1 MKKYNILKGTLIVL
15 IVSLL
20 AITGLN
26 LLYKYDNKYTYK
38 SIRASNGIL
47 TIDNDTFTK
56 GKLVFLI
63 DDWEFY
69 NHKIFK
75 PNDFTEQDIK
85 PEYVF
90 IGQYPDFS
98 MRKGTQSPY
107 GNATYRM
114 RIKNEGKDKLL
125 SLELPEIFS
134 ASEVWINGEMVSK
147 LGDVGTEKYRPKI
160 KNSVVSFIAKK
171 NTEIIINVSNFS
183 HYYSGLY
190 YPPALGETKDISNMM
205 FYRLLFYSIIC
216 FTTFAIAI
224 FSLSVWFLSN
234 KSKIYL
240 YFGCMC
246 VFFAIHVSYPFVHLL
261 GLPLVS
267 FTYAVEDLSY
277 FMVVLC
283 IICINGSISKI
294 EENKVYRFLILPLG
308 ITMSIISI
316 VIPIILLPYD
326 MYFVNIYGKLIDI
339 YKYIVFIYILM
350 SSLVSIY
357 KKTCSEHISSYILVS
372 VNTVFGISIL
382 FDAVT
387 SNRFEP
393 IFTGWQTEYC
403 GFVIVILFSVMM
415 INRNRIII
423 KENEKLTRNLE
434 HEVEVRTNELTTLL
448 NERKRFLADVAH
460 DLKAPVSAIQAF
472 IDLIKVGN
480 IHVDEETRTYLY
492 AINQKSNEVQNRVRS
507 LQEFTSQ
514 DKSIGISEKIC
525 LNNFIK
531 EIYENNLP
539 DTQAC
544 GVNFETYVLEKKI
557 YAKINKEMLTR
568 AFENLIYNAL
578 TFTPF
583 DGKIILSMDKEDGFA
598 IIKISDNGKGI
609 PPENIPKVFDRF
621 FTERDNNEPK
631 GQGLGLYI
639 VKSIIREHGG
649 EIFVDSELGKGTVFT
664 IKLSPVSYTHLTLP
678 TICSV

>member
-98 MRKGTQSPY
+98 MRKGNQSPY

-114 RIKNEGKDKLL
+114 RIKNEGKGKLL

-664 IKLSPVSYTHLTLP
+664 IKLSLCFL
-678 TICSV
+678 

>member
-98 MRKGTQSPY
+98 MRKGNQSPY

-190 YPPALGETKDISNMM
+190 YPLALGETKDISNMM

-544 GVNFETYVLEKKI
+544 GVNFEAYVLEKKI

-664 IKLSPVSYTHLTLP
+664 IKLSLCFL
-678 TICSV
+678 

>member
-1 MKKYNILKGTLIVL
+1 
-15 IVSLL
+15 
-20 AITGLN
+20 
-26 LLYKYDNKYTYK
+26 K

-98 MRKGTQSPY
+98 MRKGNQSPY

-114 RIKNEGKDKLL
+114 RIKNEGEDKLL

-134 ASEVWINGEMVSK
+134 ASEVWINGEIVSK

-171 NTEIIINVSNFS
+171 DTEIIINVSNFS

-234 KSKIYL
+234 KSKLYL

-267 FTYAVEDLSY
+267 FTYAVEDSSY

-294 EENKVYRFLILPLG
+294 EEDKVYRFLILPLG

-403 GFVIVILFSVMM
+403 GFIIVILFSLMM

-448 NERKRFLADVAH
+448 NERKKFLADVAH
-460 DLKAPVSAIQAF
+460 DLKAPVSAIQSF

-525 LNNFIK
+525 LNDFIK

-544 GVNFETYVLEKKI
+544 GVNFETYILEKKI

-598 IIKISDNGKGI
+598 IIKVSDNGKGI

-664 IKLSPVSYTHLTLP
+664 IKLSLCFL
-678 TICSV
+678 

>member
-507 LQEFTSQ
+507 LEEFTSQ

-664 IKLSPVSYTHLTLP
+664 IKLSLCFL
-678 TICSV
+678 

>member
-63 DDWEFY
+63 DEWEFY

-98 MRKGTQSPY
+98 MRKGNQSPY

-664 IKLSPVSYTHLTLP
+664 IKLSLCFL
-678 TICSV
+678 

>member
-1 MKKYNILKGTLIVL
+1 MVDAMKKYNILKGTLIVL

-26 LLYKYDNKYTYK
+26 ILYKYDNKYTYK

-98 MRKGTQSPY
+98 MRKGNQSPY

-664 IKLSPVSYTHLTLP
+664 IKLSLCFL
-678 TICSV
+678 

>member
-1 MKKYNILKGTLIVL
+1 MKKNNILKGTLIVL

-75 PNDFTEQDIK
+75 PNDFTKQDIK

-98 MRKGTQSPY
+98 MRKGNQSPY

-171 NTEIIINVSNFS
+171 DTEIIINVSNFS

-234 KSKIYL
+234 KSKLYL

-261 GLPLVS
+261 GLALVS
-267 FTYAVEDLSY
+267 FTYAVEDSSY

-448 NERKRFLADVAH
+448 NERKKFLADVAH

-525 LNNFIK
+525 LNDFIK

-557 YAKINKEMLTR
+557 YAKINKEMFTR

-664 IKLSPVSYTHLTLP
+664 IKLSLCFL
-678 TICSV
+678 

>member
-1 MKKYNILKGTLIVL
+1 M

-20 AITGLN
+20 AIAGLN

-98 MRKGTQSPY
+98 MRKGNQSPY

-114 RIKNEGKDKLL
+114 RIKNEGEDKLL

-134 ASEVWINGEMVSK
+134 ASEVWINGEIVSK

-171 NTEIIINVSNFS
+171 DTEIIINVSNFS

-234 KSKIYL
+234 KSKLYL

-267 FTYAVEDLSY
+267 FTYAVEDSSY

-294 EENKVYRFLILPLG
+294 EEDKVYRFLILPLG

-403 GFVIVILFSVMM
+403 GFIIVILFSLMM

-448 NERKRFLADVAH
+448 NERKKFLADVAH
-460 DLKAPVSAIQAF
+460 DLKAPVSAIQSF

-525 LNNFIK
+525 LNDFIK

-544 GVNFETYVLEKKI
+544 GVNFETYILEKKI

-598 IIKISDNGKGI
+598 IIKVSDNGKGI

-664 IKLSPVSYTHLTLP
+664 IKLSLCFL
-678 TICSV
+678 

>member
-531 EIYENNLP
+531 EIYENNLS

-544 GVNFETYVLEKKI
+544 GVNFEAYVLEKKI

-664 IKLSPVSYTHLTLP
+664 IKLSLCFL
-678 TICSV
+678 

>member
-20 AITGLN
+20 AIAGLN

-98 MRKGTQSPY
+98 MRKGNQSPY

-114 RIKNEGKDKLL
+114 RIKNEGEDKLL

-134 ASEVWINGEMVSK
+134 ASEVWINGEIVSK

-171 NTEIIINVSNFS
+171 DTEIIINVSNFS

-234 KSKIYL
+234 KSKLYL

-267 FTYAVEDLSY
+267 FTYAVEDSSY

-294 EENKVYRFLILPLG
+294 EEDKVYRFLILPLG

-403 GFVIVILFSVMM
+403 GFIIVILFSLMM

-448 NERKRFLADVAH
+448 NERKKFLADVAH
-460 DLKAPVSAIQAF
+460 DLKAPVSAIQSF

-525 LNNFIK
+525 LNDFIK

-544 GVNFETYVLEKKI
+544 GVNFETYILEKKI

-598 IIKISDNGKGI
+598 IIKVSDNGKGI

-631 GQGLGLYI
+631 GQGLYI

-664 IKLSPVSYTHLTLP
+664 IKLSLCFL
-678 TICSV
+678 

>member
-1 MKKYNILKGTLIVL
+1 MVDTMKKYNILKGTLIVL

-664 IKLSPVSYTHLTLP
+664 IKLSLCFL
-678 TICSV
+678 

>member
-98 MRKGTQSPY
+98 MRKGNQSPY

-114 RIKNEGKDKLL
+114 IIKNEGKDKLL

-350 SSLVSIY
+350 SSMVSIY

-460 DLKAPVSAIQAF
+460 DLKAPVSSIQAF

-544 GVNFETYVLEKKI
+544 GVNFEAYVLEKKI

-664 IKLSPVSYTHLTLP
+664 IKLSLCFL
-678 TICSV
+678 

>member
-1 MKKYNILKGTLIVL
+1 MVDAMKKYNILKGTLIVL

-98 MRKGTQSPY
+98 MRKGNQSPY

-114 RIKNEGKDKLL
+114 RIKNEGEDKLL

-134 ASEVWINGEMVSK
+134 ASEVWINGEIVSK

-171 NTEIIINVSNFS
+171 DTEIIINVSNFS

-234 KSKIYL
+234 KSKLYL

-267 FTYAVEDLSY
+267 FTYAVEDSSY

-294 EENKVYRFLILPLG
+294 EEDKVYRFLILPLG

-403 GFVIVILFSVMM
+403 GFIIVILFSLMM

-448 NERKRFLADVAH
+448 NERKKFLADVAH
-460 DLKAPVSAIQAF
+460 DLKAPVSAIQSF

-525 LNNFIK
+525 LNDFIK

-544 GVNFETYVLEKKI
+544 GVNFETYILEKKI

-598 IIKISDNGKGI
+598 IIKVSDNGKGI

-664 IKLSPVSYTHLTLP
+664 IKLSLCFL
-678 TICSV
+678 

>member
-98 MRKGTQSPY
+98 MRKGNQSPY

-609 PPENIPKVFDRF
+609 PPENISKVFDRF

-664 IKLSPVSYTHLTLP
+664 IKLSLCFL
-678 TICSV
+678 

>member
-98 MRKGTQSPY
+98 MRKGNQSPY

-171 NTEIIINVSNFS
+171 DTEIIINVSNFS

-544 GVNFETYVLEKKI
+544 GVNFEAYVLEKKI

-568 AFENLIYNAL
+568 VFENLIYNAL

-664 IKLSPVSYTHLTLP
+664 IKLSLCFL
-678 TICSV
+678 

>member
-171 NTEIIINVSNFS
+171 DTEIIINVSNFS

-234 KSKIYL
+234 KSKLYL

-267 FTYAVEDLSY
+267 FTYAVEDSSY

-294 EENKVYRFLILPLG
+294 EEDKVYRFLILPLG

-403 GFVIVILFSVMM
+403 GFIIVILFSLMM

-448 NERKRFLADVAH
+448 NERKKFLADVAH
-460 DLKAPVSAIQAF
+460 DLKAPVSAIQSF

-525 LNNFIK
+525 LNDFIK

-544 GVNFETYVLEKKI
+544 GVNFETYILEKKI

-598 IIKISDNGKGI
+598 IIKVSDNGKGI

-664 IKLSPVSYTHLTLP
+664 IKLSLCFL
-678 TICSV
+678 

>member
-1 MKKYNILKGTLIVL
+1 M
-15 IVSLL
+15 
-20 AITGLN
+20 
-26 LLYKYDNKYTYK
+26 
-38 SIRASNGIL
+38 
-47 TIDNDTFTK
+47 
-56 GKLVFLI
+56 I

-98 MRKGTQSPY
+98 MRKGNQSPY

-544 GVNFETYVLEKKI
+544 GVNFEAYVLEKKI

-649 EIFVDSELGKGTVFT
+649 EIFVDSELEKGTVYNK
-664 IKLSPVSYTHLTLP
+664 IKSMFFIIIAYL
-678 TICSV
+678 I

>member
-20 AITGLN
+20 AIAGLN

-98 MRKGTQSPY
+98 MRKGNQSPY

-114 RIKNEGKDKLL
+114 RIKNEGEDKLL

-134 ASEVWINGEMVSK
+134 ASEVWINGEIVSK

-171 NTEIIINVSNFS
+171 DTEIIINVSNFS

-234 KSKIYL
+234 KSKLYL

-267 FTYAVEDLSY
+267 FIYAVEDSSY

-294 EENKVYRFLILPLG
+294 EEDKVYRFLILPLG

-403 GFVIVILFSVMM
+403 GFIIVILFSLMM

-448 NERKRFLADVAH
+448 NERKKFLADVAH
-460 DLKAPVSAIQAF
+460 DLKAPVSAIQSF

-525 LNNFIK
+525 LNDFIK

-544 GVNFETYVLEKKI
+544 GVNFETYILEKKI

-598 IIKISDNGKGI
+598 IIKVSDNGKGI

-664 IKLSPVSYTHLTLP
+664 IKLSLCFL
-678 TICSV
+678 

>member
-98 MRKGTQSPY
+98 MRKGNQSPY

-114 RIKNEGKDKLL
+114 RIKNEGEDKLL

-134 ASEVWINGEMVSK
+134 ASEVWINGEIVSK

-171 NTEIIINVSNFS
+171 DTEIIINVSNFS

-234 KSKIYL
+234 KSKLYL

-267 FTYAVEDLSY
+267 FTYAVEDSSY

-294 EENKVYRFLILPLG
+294 EEDKVYRFLILPLG

-339 YKYIVFIYILM
+339 YKYIVFIYILI

-403 GFVIVILFSVMM
+403 GFIIVILFSLMM

-448 NERKRFLADVAH
+448 NERKKFLADVAH
-460 DLKAPVSAIQAF
+460 DLKAPVSAIQSF

-525 LNNFIK
+525 LNDFIK

-544 GVNFETYVLEKKI
+544 GVNFETYILEKKI

-598 IIKISDNGKGI
+598 IIKVSDNGKGI

-664 IKLSPVSYTHLTLP
+664 IKLSLCFL
-678 TICSV
+678 

>member
-316 VIPIILLPYD
+316 VIPIILFPYD

-544 GVNFETYVLEKKI
+544 GVNFEAYVLEKKI

-583 DGKIILSMDKEDGFA
+583 DGKIILSMD
-598 IIKISDNGKGI
+598 
-609 PPENIPKVFDRF
+609 
-621 FTERDNNEPK
+621 
-631 GQGLGLYI
+631 
-639 VKSIIREHGG
+639 
-649 EIFVDSELGKGTVFT
+649 
-664 IKLSPVSYTHLTLP
+664 
-678 TICSV
+678 

>member
-98 MRKGTQSPY
+98 MRKGNQSPY

-621 FTERDNNEPK
+621 FTARDNNEPK

-664 IKLSPVSYTHLTLP
+664 IKLSLYFL
-678 TICSV
+678 

>member
-171 NTEIIINVSNFS
+171 NTEIIINVSKFS

-316 VIPIILLPYD
+316 VIPIILFPYD

-544 GVNFETYVLEKKI
+544 GVNFEAYVLEKKI

-664 IKLSPVSYTHLTLP
+664 IKLSLCFL
-678 TICSV
+678 

>member
-664 IKLSPVSYTHLTLP
+664 IKLSLCFL
-678 TICSV
+678 

>member
-26 LLYKYDNKYTYK
+26 ILYKHDNKYTYK

-98 MRKGTQSPY
+98 MRKGNQSPY

-664 IKLSPVSYTHLTLP
+664 IKLSLCFL
-678 TICSV
+678 

>member
-357 KKTCSEHISSYILVS
+357 KKTCSEHISYYILVS

-664 IKLSPVSYTHLTLP
+664 IKLSLCFL
-678 TICSV
+678 

>member
-382 FDAVT
+382 FDVVT

-664 IKLSPVSYTHLTLP
+664 IKLSLYFL
-678 TICSV
+678 

>member
-26 LLYKYDNKYTYK
+26 ILYKYDNKYTYK

-98 MRKGTQSPY
+98 MRKGNQSPY

-621 FTERDNNEPK
+621 LTERDNNEPK

-664 IKLSPVSYTHLTLP
+664 IKLSLCFL
-678 TICSV
+678 

>member
-1 MKKYNILKGTLIVL
+1 M

-98 MRKGTQSPY
+98 MRKGNQSPY

-664 IKLSPVSYTHLTLP
+664 IKLSLYFL
-678 TICSV
+678 

>member
-56 GKLVFLI
+56 GQLVFLI

-98 MRKGTQSPY
+98 MRKGNQSPY

-387 SNRFEP
+387 NNRFEP

-544 GVNFETYVLEKKI
+544 GVNFEAYVLEKKI

-664 IKLSPVSYTHLTLP
+664 IKLSLCFL
-678 TICSV
+678 

>member
-98 MRKGTQSPY
+98 MRKGNQSPY

-114 RIKNEGKDKLL
+114 IIKNEGKDKLL

-544 GVNFETYVLEKKI
+544 GVNFEAYVLEKKI

-664 IKLSPVSYTHLTLP
+664 IKLSLCFL
-678 TICSV
+678 

>member
-98 MRKGTQSPY
+98 MRKGNQSPY

-664 IKLSPVSYTHLTLP
+664 IKLSLCFL
-678 TICSV
+678 

>member
-47 TIDNDTFTK
+47 TIDNNTFTK
-56 GKLVFLI
+56 NKLIFLI

-75 PNDFTEQDIK
+75 PNDFMEQHTRPKYI
-85 PEYVF
+85 F

-98 MRKGTQSPY
+98 MRKENQSPY

-114 RIKNEGKDKLL
+114 RIKNEGRDRVL
-125 SLELPEIFS
+125 SLELPEIFC

-160 KNSVVSFIAKK
+160 KNSVVSFVAKK
-171 NTEIIINVSNFS
+171 DTEIIINVSNFS
-183 HYYSGLY
+183 HYYGGLY
-190 YPPALGETKDISNMM
+190 YPPALGETKDISNMI

-224 FSLSVWFLSN
+224 FSLAIWFFSK
-234 KSKIYL
+234 KSKLYF

-246 VFFAIHVSYPFVHLL
+246 IFFAIHVSYPFVHLL
-261 GLPLVS
+261 GLPLVN
-267 FTYAVEDLSY
+267 FTYAVEDSSY
-277 FMVVLC
+277 FIAVLC

-294 EENKVYRFLILPLG
+294 EENKGYRFLILPLG
-308 ITMSIISI
+308 ITMCIISI
-316 VIPIILLPYD
+316 IIPVVLLPYYID
-326 MYFVNIYGKLIDI
+326 FVDIYGKLIDI

-372 VNTVFGISIL
+372 VNIVFGISVL

-403 GFVIVILFSVMM
+403 GFIIVILFSIMM
-415 INRNRIII
+415 IHRNKMII
-423 KENEKLTRNLE
+423 KENEKLTKNLE
-434 HEVEVRTNELTTLL
+434 YEVELRTNELMTLL
-448 NERKRFLADVAH
+448 DERKKFLADVAH

-480 IHVDEETRTYLY
+480 IHVDEETKTYLS
-492 AINQKSNEVQNRVRS
+492 AINQKSNEVQSRVRS

-514 DKSIGISEKIC
+514 DKEIGISEKIC
-525 LNNFIK
+525 LNDFIK

-544 GVNFETYVLEKKI
+544 GVNFELSLLDKKI
-557 YAKINKEMLTR
+557 YAKINKERLAR

-578 TFTPF
+578 SFTSF
-583 DGKIILSMDKEDGFA
+583 DGRINLSMNKEDEFA
-598 IIKISDNGKGI
+598 VIKISDNGQGI
-609 PPENIPKVFDRF
+609 PPENIPKIFERF
-621 FTERDNNEPK
+621 FTARDNDIST

-639 VKSIIREHGG
+639 VKSIVKEHGG

-664 IKLSPVSYTHLTLP
+664 IKLNLCFS
-678 TICSV
+678 

>member
-98 MRKGTQSPY
+98 MRKGNQSPY

-664 IKLSPVSYTHLTLP
+664 IKLSLCFYNNSLFN
-678 TICSV
+678 IKE

>member
-98 MRKGTQSPY
+98 MRKGNQSPY

-621 FTERDNNEPK
+621 FTERDNTSQK
-631 GQGLGLYI
+631 
-639 VKSIIREHGG
+639 
-649 EIFVDSELGKGTVFT
+649 GKG
-664 IKLSPVSYTHLTLP
+664 
-678 TICSV
+678 

>member
-56 GKLVFLI
+56 GQLVFLI

-98 MRKGTQSPY
+98 MRKGNQSPY

-639 VKSIIREHGG
+639 VKAIIREHGG

-664 IKLSPVSYTHLTLP
+664 IKLSLCFL
-678 TICSV
+678 

>member
-98 MRKGTQSPY
+98 MRKGNQSPY

-171 NTEIIINVSNFS
+171 DTEIIINVSNFS

-234 KSKIYL
+234 KSKLYL

-267 FTYAVEDLSY
+267 FTYAVEDSSY

-382 FDAVT
+382 FDAIT

-448 NERKRFLADVAH
+448 NERKKFLADVAH
-460 DLKAPVSAIQAF
+460 DLKATVSAIQAF

-525 LNNFIK
+525 LNDFIK

-649 EIFVDSELGKGTVFT
+649 EIFVDSELGKETVFT
-664 IKLSPVSYTHLTLP
+664 IKLSLCFL
-678 TICSV
+678 

>member
-1 MKKYNILKGTLIVL
+1 M

-98 MRKGTQSPY
+98 MRKGNQSPY

-544 GVNFETYVLEKKI
+544 GVNFEAYILEKKI

-664 IKLSPVSYTHLTLP
+664 IKLSLCFL
-678 TICSV
+678 

>member
-56 GKLVFLI
+56 GQLVFLI

-98 MRKGTQSPY
+98 MRKGNQSPY

-460 DLKAPVSAIQAF
+460 DLKALVSAIQAF

-544 GVNFETYVLEKKI
+544 GVNFEAYVLEKKI

-664 IKLSPVSYTHLTLP
+664 IKLSLCFL
-678 TICSV
+678 

>member
-56 GKLVFLI
+56 GQLVFLI

-98 MRKGTQSPY
+98 MRKGNQSPY

-277 FMVVLC
+277 FMVVLY

-664 IKLSPVSYTHLTLP
+664 IKLSLCFL
-678 TICSV
+678 